1 MNLYDAMMHRF
12 IASVFA
18 LLLACWLA
26 SAVAGGIAA
35 ASIFPAAR
43 ELALSLAGYEQ
54 FITVETQA
62 GRMLVAG
69 FLAERV
75 FETANYMQ
83 CWLAPCTVVVF
94 IMLGISG
101 PRGSWRSAALLV
113 AVSSFAALLWWAQPA
128 FTAADAQY
136 RDAARGGDVAA
147 ALALK
152 PAVDSA
158 HALASNCAKIEVL
171 ALLVLIAS
179 SSSTSARGKIG
190 NGSNRVVAVGWSSR
204 RG

>member
-1 MNLYDAMMHRF
+1 VNLYDAMMHRF

-43 ELALSLAGYEQ
+43 ELALSLA
-54 FITVETQA
+54 
-62 GRMLVAG
+62 
-69 FLAERV
+69 V

-179 SSSTSARGKIG
+179 SSSTSARGKSG